1 MQQLIETFRNKRI
14 NSSSLTRGDLPKVEF
29 ELPAVILRII
39 LSIFIFIFS
48 IVFLVIFKLFVLML
62 LFPAL
67 IGIWCYLLYWGTE
80 MNFYSGSEVAN
91 TFWFLIL
98 VFFIITCFSLCLP
111 GFLLLVTSI
120 TLGVMLSC
128 LAYFSNHTFAS
139 WGSYHL
145 PQFWIQFVS
154 RMSRLFFMRP
164 A

>member
-120 TLGVMLSC
+120 TLDVMLSC

-139 WGSYHL
+139 
-145 PQFWIQFVS
+145 
-154 RMSRLFFMRP
+154 
-164 A
+164 